1 MRSPFFFSPPRAP
14 RLAWRRAV
22 LGVLLTALAL
32 PAFELHAAT
41 PTVQDLASMSL
52 DRLLDM
58 DITGASRQPQRMSE
72 AAGTVTV
79 ITAEE
84 IRALG
89 YRSIAD
95 ALRSVRGLSVVY
107 DRSYTFLGVRGFY
120 APGDYNTRVLLLV
133 DGNRVNENLYEQA
146 YLGSEAP
153 LDIDQVERIEF
164 IPGQGSA
171 VYGANALF
179 GVVNVVMRPAQTSD
193 SRASVLLGSG
203 RDREWRATV
212 RLGDNDAAWLLAA
225 SRRVVR
231 GADVLLPDAQ
241 GGLIGPLQGIDHEGV
256 SRLRLA
262 GQGASWRISLLH
274 VDRVKGIGAP
284 VHTIPDDRR
293 STNRDVQTLADA
305 SWQHTFDTKTDLQA
319 RWFSGRYRFVGTY
332 AIDYPPPT
340 LNRDDDDG
348 RWWGL
353 EGRVITRAFAGHVL
367 QLGAELQRSTRI
379 EFRNYD
385 LDPARTTYLDS
396 RTQDHRAG
404 LYAEDRIEL
413 GGGFSATLG
422 LRADR
427 QQGRAVEWHPRLA
440 LIWRSSDTWVTKLV
454 HGSAFRPPN
463 AFERDY
469 EVDGKGGYQRNPALR
484 MEKVRGSELIAEWTP
499 RPAWRVVMSAYHTQA
514 RQLIVLDALPDDS
527 GQYIFRNLGAQ
538 TLRGLEGELQW
549 RSDGGLQLR
558 ANLSLQAPS
567 TGKTF
572 AEQSPRRMAKL
583 TAIAALQA
591 DWTLGLDAQAVSR
604 RGAAAGYAVLNV
616 TLSHRLPWRGAEFA
630 VTVNDLANRRHADP
644 GTLPEHQ
651 PQVLQDGRHAH
662 LRFTLP
668 F

>member
-1 MRSPFFFSPPRAP
+1 MRPFPFRSPA
-14 RLAWRRAV
+14 A
-22 LGVLLTALAL
+22 LGVLLTSLAL
-32 PAFELHAAT
+32 PACELHAAT
-41 PTVQDLASMSL
+41 PTVQELASMPL

-58 DITGASRQPQRMSE
+58 DITGASRRPQRMSE
-72 AAGTVTV
+72 APGAVTV

-84 IRALG
+84 IHALG
-89 YRSIAD
+89 YRNIAD

-133 DGNRVNENLYEQA
+133 DGNRANENLYEQA

-171 VYGANALF
+171 VYGANALL
-179 GVVNVVMRPAQTSD
+179 GVVNVVMRPAAASP
-193 SRASVLLGSG
+193 SRATLLLGSDG
-203 RDREWRATV
+203 DREWRATV
-212 RLGDNDAAWLLAA
+212 RLGGGGGDAAWLLAA

-231 GADVLLPDAQ
+231 GGDVLLPDTQ
-241 GGLIGPLQGIDHEGV
+241 GGLIGPLRGIDHEAQ

-262 GQGASWRISLLH
+262 GQGASWRVSLLH
-274 VDRVKGIGAP
+274 VDRDKGIGAP
-284 VHTIPDDRR
+284 VYTIPSDAR
-293 STNRDVQTLADA
+293 SANRDVQTLADA
-305 SWQHTFDTKTDLQA
+305 SWQHTFDTKTDVQA
-319 RWFSGRYRFVGTY
+319 RLFAGHYRFVGTY

-348 RWWGL
+348 RWWGV
-353 EGRVITRAFAGHVL
+353 EARVITRAFAGHVL
-367 QLGAELQRSTRI
+367 QVGAELQRSTRI
-379 EFRNYD
+379 EFRNFD
-385 LDPARTTYLDS
+385 LDEARTTYLDS
-396 RTQDHRAG
+396 RAQDHRAG
-404 LYAEDRIEL
+404 LYAEDHIEL

-427 QQGRAVEWHPRLA
+427 QQGRAVEVHPRLA
-440 LIWRSSDTWVTKLV
+440 LIWRAGDSWVTKLV

-469 EVDGKGGYQRNPALR
+469 EVAGHGGYQRNPALR
-484 MEKVRGSELIAEWTP
+484 MEKVRGSELVAEWTP

-514 RQLIVLDALPDDS
+514 RELIVLDALPGDS
-527 GQYIFRNLGAQ
+527 GQYVFRNLGAQ

-549 RSDGGLQLR
+549 RGDGGLMLR
-558 ANLSLQAPS
+558 ANVSLQAPS
-567 TGKTF
+567 GGDAFTG
-572 AEQSPRRMAKL
+572 QSPRRMAKL
-583 TAIAALQA
+583 TAIVPLPA

-604 RGAAAGYAVLNV
+604 RGAAAGYAVLNA

-630 VTVNDLANRRHADP
+630 LTVNDLANRRYADP

-651 PQVLQDGRHAH
+651 PLVMQDGRRAH
-662 LRFTLP
+662 LRFTLA